1 MRQSWKRTVAGLLLF
16 GAAGGA
22 AFGLTQLPT
31 DVPPVIPPADTPPA
45 ALPLLPPPANPTP
58 LPAPVVQAQAVE
70 PTAKQES
77 GVSLEWSGPPVV
89 KVNVP
94 TEYTLT
100 VRNVSGQLLQKVTVQ
115 VKVPKDAAVKET
127 APVARVQD
135 GIYLWELGDL
145 DVKGAKAI
153 KVTLSSPH
161 RGELGCQAWVTFTG
175 TAAMKAMVKEPK
187 LAVTVKAPE
196 RVCLGDE
203 IPVEYTVT
211 NVGDYPAGPTRVLL
225 NASLAEANLAAMAP
239 GESKTYTAKVPAS
252 QGGAVLFEAVA
263 VAPDRLTAS
272 AKATVEVM
280 VPRLELGMTGPAERI
295 IGRKAAYTITTRNG
309 GNVPLTGV
317 VVREHVPASFRVL
330 AVGAGGVLAPAGDV
344 LSWAVGDLAPGQAAS
359 VTFEGVSDVP
369 GQFNHH
375 ADATGSRQSKA
386 TADCRTAVEGIA
398 ALRMEAIDSIDP
410 IEKGQE
416 TTYEVRIVNTGSKA
430 DADLRLVCQVPP
442 QMKFKSA
449 NGPVSHTVGEK
460 GEVTFD
466 LIRELAPKTEA
477 VVKVTVVGVVPGD
490 ARFKATLT
498 SKHLS
503 TPVVKEEST
512 RIYGE

>member
-1 MRQSWKRTVAGLLLF
+1 MRQSWKKTVAGLLLF

-22 AFGLTQLPT
+22 ALGLNGTPS
-31 DVPPVIPPADTPPA
+31 DPPVLIPPSDTDPA
-45 ALPLLPPPANPTP
+45 ALPLLPGPAAPARPSAP
-58 LPAPVVQAQAVE
+58 LVRAQAVE
-70 PTAKQES
+70 STARQES

-89 KVNVP
+89 KVNSP

-115 VKVPKDAAVKET
+115 VKTPAGATVKET
-127 APVARVQD
+127 APVAKVQD

-145 DVKGAKAI
+145 DVKGAKAV
-153 KVTLSSPH
+153 KVTLSQAA
-161 RGELGCQAWVTFTG
+161 RGELGCQAWVTLTG
-175 TAAMKAMVKEPK
+175 TAAMTAQVKEPK
-187 LAVTVKAPE
+187 LAVAVKAPE
-196 RVCLGDE
+196 RVYLGDD

-211 NVGDYPAGPTRVLL
+211 NVGDYVAGATVVQL
-225 NASLAEANLAAMAP
+225 NGSVNQPMIATLAP
-239 GESKTYTAKVPAS
+239 GESKSYSAKVRAG
-252 QGGAVLFEAVA
+252 QGGTVEFEAVA
-263 VAPDRLTAS
+263 KSGSDGTAT
-272 AKATVEVM
+272 AKAITEVL
-280 VPRLELGMTGPAERI
+280 VPKLELSMTGPTERI
-295 IGRKAAYTITTRNG
+295 IGRKAGYTIIVRNG

-317 VVREHVPASFRVL
+317 TVNEHVPASFRVL
-330 AVGAGGVLAPAGDV
+330 AVGAGGLLTPAGDV
-344 LSWAVGDLAPGQAAS
+344 LSWSVGDLAAGQSAS

-375 ADATGSRQSKA
+375 ADATGSRNTKA
-386 TADCRTAVEGIA
+386 AADHRTAVEGIA

-410 IEKGQE
+410 IEKGAE

-442 QMKFKSA
+442 QMKFKA
-449 NGPVSHTVGEK
+449 ATGPVTHTVNDK

-477 VVKVTVVGVVPGD
+477 VVKVTVIGVTPGD